1 MRSML
6 LFLGVALLTY
16 VAASCAPKM
25 KADGGGAAAPATKAA
40 AGTIKAE
47 PAPTGQKAA
56 PPAPAA
62 APTTFAWTDKPTL
75 DMVPGGPVKGEL
87 NGAPYEAKTVLI
99 EMDTDS
105 RLRRITISDK
115 ALASDTDLLVDDNE
129 FSFEFPSEIKAG
141 STLTKALRDPDNE
154 ADAWYCYQ
162 QKDGSPMSI
171 NGDWAAAVSV
181 DSGSDKG
188 YDAKG
193 DMVQVTGS
201 FSGRIALCFEWTDSA
216 TSKVTKNWVAGTFE
230 NAKVRYWGAPKS
242 VSGGHEA
249 NEPNERNEGK
259 EGHEANE
266 GKEGHR

>member
-1 MRSML
+1 MRTML

-25 KADGGGAAAPATKAA
+25 KADGGGATAPATKAA
-40 AGTIKAE
+40 AGATKAE
-47 PAPTGQKAA
+47 PSSTSGKAA
-56 PPAPAA
+56 PATPA

-75 DMVPGGPVKGEL
+75 DLIPGTPVKGEL

-99 EMDTDS
+99 EMDTDN
-105 RLRRITISDK
+105 RLRRITVSDK
-115 ALASDTDLLVDDNE
+115 ALESDTDLLVEDNE
-129 FSFEFPSEIKAG
+129 FSIEFPSEIKAG
-141 STLTKALRDPDNE
+141 TTFTKALRDPDNE

-162 QKDGSPMSI
+162 QKDGTPMSV

-201 FSGRIALCFEWTDSA
+201 FSGRLALCFEWTDFD
-216 TSKVTKNWVAGTFE
+216 TKKVTRNWVAGTFE
-230 NAKVRYWGAPKS
+230 NAKVRYWGAPES

-249 NEPNERNEGK
+249 NE
-259 EGHEANE
+259 ANE
-266 GKEGHR
+266 GKDAHEAKEASEGHR